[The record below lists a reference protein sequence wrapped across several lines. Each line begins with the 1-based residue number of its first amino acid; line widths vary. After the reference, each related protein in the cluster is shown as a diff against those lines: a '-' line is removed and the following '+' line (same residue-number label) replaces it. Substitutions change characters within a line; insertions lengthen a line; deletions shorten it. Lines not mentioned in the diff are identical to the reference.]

1 VWLDEPTRR
10 KFVVLCGGEDQR
22 RALLENFAPDQL
34 AREFG
39 GSAPSLRGYRERAIL
54 EYEYSSA
61 SPRPAAAVA
70 ASAATVEELAER
82 EERAQNSLARC
93 HDWYST
99 IKSALRKNDW

>member
-1 VWLDEPTRR
+1 MWLDEPTRR

-22 RALLENFAPDQL
+22 RTLLENFAPDQL

-61 SPRPAAAVA
+61 SPRSVDAVA
-70 ASAATVEELAER
+70 ASATTAEESTER

-99 IKSALRKNDW
+99 VKSALRQDVW